1 MSHQPRKF
9 VRSLLFLPHLL
20 AVIFTSIP
28 IATFNI
34 PVNAQITA
42 NCQLSEEAKKEK
54 ESLLQA
60 SLQGDRTAESRYKEL
75 LARHSESL
83 IRCRNRTWPQTQA
96 IWLRLYPCD
105 SNPGVLD
112 QIMDRIVNRGYNY
125 VYVEVFADGQV
136 LLPAAANPTA
146 WPAVVRSPAGKN
158 IDLLAQVI
166 QKGHERGL
174 KVYAWMFMMNFGYS
188 YGQRADRQTVLAR
201 NAKNQTSLDVVDNAS
216 QVFID
221 PYNLQAKQDY
231 YQLIQEVIRRRPDG
245 FLFDYVRYPRGMG
258 SASVVD
264 KTQDLWIYGDAAKQ
278 ALVQRAL
285 NKKGQ
290 EIIRRYINK
299 GSLSVADI
307 DNTDKLYPNETEPLW
322 QGRTPSVQSPL
333 QTKAILPSAAVRL
346 PQLKW
351 DLWQLSVAHALQ
363 GILDFVALA
372 TWSVEK
378 QGLGSGLVFF
388 PDGNQTVGRG
398 YDSRLQPWDRFPTNA
413 QWHPMSY
420 AACGNAE
427 CIAALV
433 KRVFKYA
440 PANVQV
446 IPAIAGVWGQTIS
459 NRPSLEAQ
467 MQAIRLAAPQVQ
479 GISHFAFS
487 WQEPQLENQRKSCRW
502 KGS

>member
-1 MSHQPRKF
+1 MSNQPEKF
-9 VRSLLFLPHLL
+9 ARSLRSWQRLL
-20 AVIFTSIP
+20 TVILTSSLIS
-28 IATFNI
+28 ANFSI
-34 PVNAQITA
+34 PVNAQVTA
-42 NCQLSEEAKKEK
+42 TCQLSEEAKKEK
-54 ESLLQA
+54 ESLLQ
-60 SLQGDRTAESRYKEL
+60 STLKGDRAAESRYKEL
-75 LARHSESL
+75 LARHSQSL
-83 IRCRNRTWPQTQA
+83 QECRNRTWPQIQA

-112 QIMDRIVNRGYNY
+112 EIMDRIVNRGYNY

-174 KVYAWMFMMNFGYS
+174 KVYAWMFLMNFGYS
-188 YGQRADRQTVLAR
+188 YGQRPDRQTVLAR
-201 NAKNQTSLDVVDNAS
+201 NAKNQTSLEVVDNAS

-231 YQLIQEVIRRRPDG
+231 YQLIQEIIRRRPDG

-264 KTQDLWIYGDAAKQ
+264 KVQDLWIHGDAAKQ
-278 ALVQRAL
+278 ALEQRAL

-290 EIIRRYINK
+290 EIIRRYISK

-307 DNTDKLYPNETEPLW
+307 NTADKLYPNETELW
-322 QGRTPSVQSPL
+322 QGRTPTSVSPL
-333 QTKAILPSAAVRL
+333 QTKAVVASASARR
-346 PQLKW
+346 PQLQW

-363 GILDFVALA
+363 GVLDFVALA
-372 TWSVEK
+372 TTPVQT
-378 QGLGSGLVFF
+378 QGMQSGLVFF
-388 PDGNQTVGRG
+388 PDANQTVGRG

-413 QWHPMSY
+413 EWHPMSY
-420 AACGNAE
+420 AACGNAD
-427 CIAALV
+427 CITALV

-440 PANVQV
+440 PPDAQV
-446 IPAIAGVWGQTIS
+446 IPAIAGVWGQPIS

-467 MQAIRLAAPQVQ
+467 MRAIRLAAPQVR

-487 WQEPQLENQRKSCRW
+487 WQEPQLEHQRKSCRW
-502 KGS
+502 KG